1 MRSPEDF
8 PADIIAAA
16 EDAFDKLL
24 CNDTESCGGAAG
36 LRRAAIEDIAR
47 ALMERDRAAT
57 ERAAKFTEDDIW
69 LLASAAENL
78 RGGSQNEER
87 RVEAAFRIAFKL
99 DELRKR
105 MSQP

>member
-8 PADIIAAA
+8 PADIRAAA
-16 EDAFDKLL
+16 IDVMERILAMSLAGDMEDA
-24 CNDTESCGGAAG
+24 
-36 LRRAAIEDIAR
+36 IAR

-57 ERAAKFTEDDIW
+57 EITEDDIW

-87 RVEAAFRIAFKL
+87 RVDAAFRIAFKL

>member
-16 EDAFDKLL
+16 EGAFDKLL

-57 ERAAKFTEDDIW
+57 EI
-69 LLASAAENL
+69 
-78 RGGSQNEER
+78 ER
-87 RVEAAFRIAFKL
+87 RRCKQILVDHFAPNQGEDMHPLAIDA
-99 DELRKR
+99 LREMNR
-105 MSQP
+105 